1 MLRNYCLLKMFRH
14 ERGKVIIRSR
24 KPTHNT
30 ISSGSSSEPLQE
42 EMQEETESA
51 MTQNEGIMDALA
63 ELYY

>member
-1 MLRNYCLLKMFRH
+1 MFRH